1 MNAWDSADPGFS
13 EEPGFSGPVYRE
25 AVRTAEQTV
34 SDAWIGRLLLAESE
48 AEAVVGA
55 CARARERAAVKVR
68 AAQQTGDLSGLARS
82 QTDLERADAA
92 WGQALAAHEH
102 ASGRLSR
109 ELAAWSESTAHRVR
123 QALSDRSGAGRW

>member
-1 MNAWDSADPGFS
+1 MDSWDTADS
-13 EEPGFSGPVYRE
+13 GFSGPMYRE

-55 CARARERAAVKVR
+55 CARARERAAAQVR
-68 AAQQTGDLSGLARS
+68 TAQQSGDLPGLARS
-82 QTDLERADAA
+82 QTDLEQAHAA

-109 ELAAWSESTAHRVR
+109 ELATWSESTAHRVR
-123 QALSDRSGAGRW
+123 QALSERSGAGRW

>member
-1 MNAWDSADPGFS
+1 MDSWDTADA
-13 EEPGFSGPVYRE
+13 GFSGPMYRE

-55 CARARERAAVKVR
+55 CARERERAVAKVR
-68 AAQQTGDLSGLARS
+68 TAQQNGDLPGLARW
-82 QTDLERADAA
+82 QTDLEQADAA
-92 WGQALAAHEH
+92 WGRALAAHER
-102 ASGRLSR
+102 ASGTLTR

-123 QALSDRSGAGRW
+123 QALSDRSGAGHW